1 MCATTDREIKETSR
15 HHRNTVVSNKQPR
28 SGVATGTGEEE
39 DSTKSDREAVNLSYV
54 IEQMTEWVSSKCGLL
69 YLA

>member
-1 MCATTDREIKETSR
+1 MRDNRPRDK
-15 HHRNTVVSNKQPR
+15 RNLASSPQYTVVSNKQPR